1 MRTMNFISSII
12 LSVISIFM
20 LSLFTGCEPENSII
34 VDPVPQP
41 EPPKPKQEINPPIN
55 LNFFNADKMLSRIL
69 SGKEDGKFVVAHI
82 SDVHVSHWSSNNSVH
97 KPKNLIE
104 AVDYVNKSNK
114 FDVLVATGDFI
125 HNHQG
130 TPHETAMGYL
140 NVFSKNL
147 FTDTN
152 RVVSLTCTGNHDGN
166 MINKD
171 KKSWITTEDFYNTVT
186 SKIGGNIKI
195 QGRVNYYYYDLPDNN
210 GGYIRFISLDEMD
223 NESDSVSTQLHPA
236 YSHKQI
242 DWFVNVALKEG
253 MTPRHSVVIL
263 THHPLPTTDKEVL
276 RYVYNEHEYSW
287 YMIPEI
293 VEAFRSKRKLSKE
306 YKNRFVKGDIMKVNV
321 DFNNSPGEFICYM
334 CGHIHTYFNYEV
346 NGIPDSNPNLPNQVV
361 LVSNNMSPSEKN
373 PISPIERE
381 TVGIKNNTFNIYS
394 IDTKKRTI
402 DVTFFGATL
411 VSYPHVINVKY

>member
-1 MRTMNFISSII
+1 METMNFISSMILSIVSIFI
-12 LSVISIFM
+12 LSV
-20 LSLFTGCEPENSII
+20 FTGCESENSII
-34 VDPVPQP
+34 VDPIPNP

-55 LNFFNADKMLSRIL
+55 LNFLNADKMLSRIL
-69 SGKEDGKFVVAHI
+69 SGKDDGKFVVAHI

-97 KPKNLIE
+97 RPKNLIE
-104 AVDYVNKSNK
+104 AVDYVNKSRN

-130 TPHETAMGYL
+130 TPHGTAMEYL
-140 NVFSKNL
+140 SVFSKNL

-171 KKSWITTEDFYNTVT
+171 KNSWITTEDFYNTVT

-195 QGRVNYYYYDLPDNN
+195 RGRVNYYYYDLPDNN
-210 GGYIRFISLDEMD
+210 GGFIRFISLDEID

-242 DWFVNVALKEG
+242 DWLVNVALKEG
-253 MTPRHSVVIL
+253 MTSNHSVVIL
-263 THHPLPTTDKEVL
+263 THHPLPTTYKDVL
-276 RYVYNEHEYSW
+276 KYVYNEHEYSW

-293 VEAFRSKRKLSKE
+293 VEAFRSKRKLDKE
-306 YKNRFVKGDIMKVNV
+306 YKNRFVKRDVMKVDA
-321 DFNNSPGEFICYM
+321 DFSNTPGEFVCYM

-346 NGIPDSNPNLPNQVV
+346 KGIPNSNPNLPNQVV

-411 VSYPHVINVKY
+411 VSYPQVINIKY